1 MSRQVLTNAE
11 MQAVILAGG
20 SVLINCRTHSIL
32 ATKIEQLPDDNEILN
47 CFPLVPLPEFDQDD
61 LNANAIGILGKYFS
75 GTPANGDTIKYNATS
90 AVWEFTPLSVSLGVI
105 GVTNGGTGLSAIAS
119 NSLLYS
125 PTANTLAAASIGS
138 TVEVSAGSF
147 NVKPDTTVQKID
159 IAANNSFVG
168 SRKRLNFVAG
178 SNVTLGVIEDTI
190 GNKFDITIS
199 ASSSAGSRWDQ
210 LADPIGNLTL
220 NHGSS
225 NTVFSWGSATAGN
238 SLLQLKDSN
247 GNTGNGYILDVTSG
261 TGSLIKLARFTASGT
276 TNGVLID
283 STGKLQAIGTGNVEA
298 SSLKGITTNGLA
310 VRTTSG
316 FVSRSLQSTSS
327 GIVVTN
333 EDGVSGNILLSLS
346 DDVVVGVD
354 NDTNIVGSIASGIL
368 TLSWLGSLAKAR
380 QNSATVYNDQNNTYV
395 AGNKQSFVG
404 NATNAA
410 FNVSGSAGDPS
421 ALSNGDVWRNST
433 TGKVRL
439 YENGQS
445 YDLIQYLCHKKML
458 SNSVATSL
466 FEVDL
471 QPSTSTAVI
480 VDYAIHASDGTN
492 AQVRSGSIRLSAVNK
507 SGTVVKE
514 DFVSTEGVSPSIG
527 TLTVA
532 WVIEEGVNK
541 VTVKSTATSSLTP
554 NTFYVKY
561 YIKNLS
567 EQTITVL

>member
-20 SVLINCRTHSIL
+20 SVLVNCRTHSIL

-105 GVTNGGTGLSAIAS
+105 GVTNGGTGLSAIVS

-298 SSLKGITTNGLA
+298 SSLKGITINGLA